1 MAKLSNK
8 NYFGRAKQE
17 DLESVHVPDADVET
31 PADKVEVLAPADVVG
46 PKVEAP
52 VANTVATVATVAP
65 APAPAPALVTKASPA
80 PPAVRQDEA
89 ENLAKR
95 VGELETR
102 VLLLENKLKTLINVI
117 TKEMASGLKQG
128 PEGLGR
134 AIKNSGVLDNL

>member
-52 VANTVATVATVAP
+52 VANTVATVA
-65 APAPAPALVTKASPA
+65 PAPALVTKASPV

>member
-8 NYFGRAKQE
+8 NYFGRAKRE

-65 APAPAPALVTKASPA
+65 APVLVTKASPA

-117 TKEMASGLKQG
+117 TKEMSSGLKQG
-128 PEGLGR
+128 PEGLAR

>member
-17 DLESVHVPDADVET
+17 DLESVHTPDAVVEM
-31 PADKVEVLAPADVVG
+31 PVEKVEVLSPPHVVEH
-46 PKVEAP
+46 KVEAP
-52 VANTVATVATVAP
+52 VASAVAP
-65 APAPAPALVTKASPA
+65 ASVTKASPA
-80 PPAVRQDEA
+80 PPVVRQDEA

-117 TKEMASGLKQG
+117 TTEMASGLKQG

>member
-31 PADKVEVLAPADVVG
+31 PADKVEVLAPSDVVE

-52 VANTVATVATVAP
+52 VANTVASVAP
-65 APAPAPALVTKASPA
+65 APTPAAKASPA

>member
-17 DLESVHVPDADVET
+17 DLESVHTPDAVVEM
-31 PADKVEVLAPADVVG
+31 PVEKVEVLSPPHVVEH
-46 PKVEAP
+46 KVEVP
-52 VANTVATVATVAP
+52 VASAVAP
-65 APAPAPALVTKASPA
+65 APVTKASPA
-80 PPAVRQDEA
+80 PPVVRQDEA